1 MAGLHALENI
11 TQASYRRRICDDG
24 MWLVR
29 VLRVDHSMLTRAKS
43 YLPTM
48 FVLPV
53 TSLVRVLLLEM
64 DIASRR
70 KEAVASPA

>member
-1 MAGLHALENI
+1 
-11 TQASYRRRICDDG
+11 